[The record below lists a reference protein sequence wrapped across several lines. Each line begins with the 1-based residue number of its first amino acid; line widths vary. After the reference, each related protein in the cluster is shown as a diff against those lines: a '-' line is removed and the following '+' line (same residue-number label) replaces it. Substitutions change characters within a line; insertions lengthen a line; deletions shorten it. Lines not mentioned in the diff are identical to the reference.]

1 MLGYFHPKIVFF
13 ISKFK
18 SYLFEFYLVCEGL
31 AVRLALFLFQLNL
44 TFARWHHAP
53 YKMAPHALK
62 GQKLLAQGGH

>member
-31 AVRLALFLFQLNL
+31 AVRLALFLFQLNR
-44 TFARWHHAP
+44 TFAC
-53 YKMAPHALK
+53 
-62 GQKLLAQGGH
+62 GSIN

>member
-31 AVRLALFLFQLNL
+31 AVRLALFLFLLN
-44 TFARWHHAP
+44 
-53 YKMAPHALK
+53 
-62 GQKLLAQGGH
+62 

>member
-31 AVRLALFLFQLNL
+31 AVRLALFSFSIELNFRL
-44 TFARWHHAP
+44 WFD
-53 YKMAPHALK
+53 
-62 GQKLLAQGGH
+62 

>member
-44 TFARWHHAP
+44 ILVSQAWEFIEVKEVITP
-53 YKMAPHALK
+53 Y
-62 GQKLLAQGGH
+62 GRSGS

>member
-31 AVRLALFLFQLNL
+31 AVRLALFLLINRINVNKCNFIL
-44 TFARWHHAP
+44 
-53 YKMAPHALK
+53 
-62 GQKLLAQGGH
+62 